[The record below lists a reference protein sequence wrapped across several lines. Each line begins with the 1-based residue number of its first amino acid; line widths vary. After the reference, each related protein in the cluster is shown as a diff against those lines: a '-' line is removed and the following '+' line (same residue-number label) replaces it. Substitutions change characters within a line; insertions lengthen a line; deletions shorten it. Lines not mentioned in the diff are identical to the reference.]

1 MPSPHPVGAM
11 KESEVMPSPFVTVR
25 FPDGEWELALSE
37 NVPKVGDTLRRS
49 DGKWI
54 VKKAA
59 EDKDGHVIVTW
70 RPASGSRY

>member
-1 MPSPHPVGAM
+1 MS
-11 KESEVMPSPFVTVR
+11 SPFVTVR

-54 VKKAA
+54 VAKAA
-59 EDKDGHVIVTW
+59 EDKAGT
-70 RPASGSRY
+70 